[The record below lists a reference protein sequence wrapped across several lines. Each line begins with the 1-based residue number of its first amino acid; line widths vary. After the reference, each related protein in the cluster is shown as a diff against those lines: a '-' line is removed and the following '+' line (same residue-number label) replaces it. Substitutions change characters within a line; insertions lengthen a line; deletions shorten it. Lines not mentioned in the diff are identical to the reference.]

1 MAKQGEGQDFMQ
13 SLLYF
18 WVDIQSSTVTL
29 QSQIICSV
37 PDSQDCHAHRY
48 AKAKASLTSSFQA
61 MAVKIDDLQR
71 RMGSQAAMERQRGN
85 FPPPQPMYGTGFG
98 GMPPPQP
105 FEEPLVTQADV
116 KAAEKQQSR
125 VKVCRVPCPYS
136 STRIIHCF
144 VVQCAC

>member
-1 MAKQGEGQDFMQ
+1 
-13 SLLYF
+13 
-18 WVDIQSSTVTL
+18 
-29 QSQIICSV
+29 
-37 PDSQDCHAHRY
+37 
-48 AKAKASLTSSFQA
+48 

-71 RMGSQAAMERQRGN
+71 RMGSQAAMERQRRN

-125 VKVCRVPCPYS
+125 VKVC
-136 STRIIHCF
+136 IL
-144 VVQCAC
+144 A